1 MIITDPRAFARKNS
15 NIFSSH
21 RRRAREYGQTLDYTC
36 ESLRVLVETSASCDY
51 CGVAL
56 TTSNF
61 TIDHM
66 TPTSRCGPHAIRNL
80 VVCCVRCNQTKGR
93 LTHGEFHQ
101 LVELLKTCPP
111 AIHLDVLA
119 RLRAGARVTVGK
131 SNTHNSWPR

>member
-1 MIITDPRAFARKNS
+1 MIVSDPRASARKIS
-15 NIFSSH
+15 NIYSSH
-21 RRRAREYGQTLDYTC
+21 RRRAREFGQTLDYTC
-36 ESLRVLVETSASCDY
+36 ESLRVLVETAASCDY

-66 TPTSRCGPHAIRNL
+66 TPTSRSGPHVIRNL

-93 LTHGEFHQ
+93 LTHAEFHQ
-101 LVELLKTCPP
+101 LLDLLKTCPP
-111 AIHLDVLA
+111 AIRVDLLA

-131 SNTHNSWPR
+131 GNTHNPWLR